1 MLTTQ
6 PFAHIPELEKL
17 GQELYVNVSDSERS
31 VSTILGAV
39 AAATALAY
47 RGPARWL
54 LLLTGAAFIR
64 RGVVGHCPLYDHL
77 KINQHSVK
85 EPAPSWE

>member
-6 PFAHIPELEKL
+6 PFAECAELEKL
-17 GQELYVNVSDSERS
+17 GHELYVNVPDSERS
-31 VSTILGAV
+31 VSAVLGAV

-54 LLLTGAAFIR
+54 LLLAGAAFIR
-64 RGVVGHCPLYDHL
+64 RGIVGHCPLYEHL
-77 KINQHSVK
+77 KINRPQQ
-85 EPAPSWE
+85 EPAEAA

>member
-6 PFAHIPELEKL
+6 PFAHCAELDNL
-17 GQELYVNVSDSERS
+17 GHELNMNVSDSERS
-31 VSTILGAV
+31 ISTILGAV
-39 AAATALAY
+39 AAATAIAY

-64 RGVVGHCPLYDHL
+64 RGVVGHCPLYQHL
-77 KINQHSVK
+77 KIDQRHPQ
-85 EPAPSWE
+85 PAPTAS